1 MVDLIPIK
9 KLYSYKTLYR
19 ENGEG
24 GRHYRVMM
32 MGEDQRLPS
41 VTTILSATKD
51 LSALN
56 AWAARIGPEAAEKI
70 RDDAAAV
77 GTSMHLVFDMMFRRR
92 MLPRPQNWL
101 TSKGYELGYKL
112 INTFFGQLQEV
123 WGSEVAL
130 YYPEKYAGTTDLV
143 GIYRGKPAIIDFKQS
158 LRPKRHEWISDYFH
172 QLTAYAAAH
181 NIVHGTKIESG
192 VVLVAC
198 QTGETQEFSIAGQE
212 FRDYQND
219 WMDRVAQFRSM
230 HPLQLGLALN
240 TPSVS

>member
-9 KLYSYKTLYR
+9 KRYKYKKLYR
-19 ENGEG
+19 QDGED
-24 GRHYRVMM
+24 GRRYRVMM
-32 MGEDQRLPS
+32 MGEDQLLPS

-51 LSALN
+51 MSTLD
-56 AWAARIGPEAAEKI
+56 AWAARVGPEAAEKI
-70 RDDAAAV
+70 RVEAAAV
-77 GTSMHLVFDMMFRRR
+77 GTSMHLVIDMMFARR
-92 MLPRPQNWL
+92 MLPRPKNWL
-101 TSKGYELGYKL
+101 TSKGYEMGYML

-158 LRPKRHEWISDYFH
+158 LKPKRHQWISDYFH

-181 NIVHGTKIESG
+181 DIVHGTKIEYG

-212 FRDYQND
+212 FKDYQNG
-219 WMDRVAQFRSM
+219 WMERVARFR
-230 HPLQLGLALN
+230 ALN
-240 TPSVS
+240 NPSVS

>member
-1 MVDLIPIK
+1 MADLIPIK
-9 KLYSYKTLYR
+9 KLYNYKKLYR
-19 ENGEG
+19 ENAEG

-32 MGEDQRLPS
+32 MGEDQLLPS

-51 LSALN
+51 MSALN
-56 AWAARIGPEAAEKI
+56 AWAARIGLEAAEKI

-77 GTSMHLVFDMMFRRR
+77 GTSMHLVIDRMFARR
-92 MLPRPQNWL
+92 MLPRPTHWL
-101 TSKGYELGYKL
+101 TSIGYELGYKL
-112 INTFFGQLQEV
+112 VNTFFPHLEEI

-158 LRPKRHEWISDYFH
+158 LRPKRHQWISDYFH

-181 NIVHGTKIESG
+181 DIVHGTKIEYG

-212 FRDYQND
+212 FKDYQNG
-219 WMDRVAQFRSM
+219 WMDRVTRFR
-230 HPLQLGLALN
+230 ALN
-240 TPSVS
+240 NPSVS

>member
-1 MVDLIPIK
+1 MVDLIPVKKRYKYK
-9 KLYSYKTLYR
+9 KLYR
-19 ENGEG
+19 NDGEG

-32 MGEDQRLPS
+32 MGEDQLLPS

-51 LSALN
+51 MSTLD
-56 AWAARIGPEAAEKI
+56 AWAARVGPEAAEKI
-70 RDDAAAV
+70 RVEAAAV
-77 GTSMHLVFDMMFRRR
+77 GTNMHLVIDMMFARR
-92 MLPRPQNWL
+92 MLPRPKNWL
-101 TSKGYELGYKL
+101 TSKGYEMGYKL

-123 WGSEVAL
+123 WGSEVSL

-158 LRPKRHEWISDYFH
+158 LRPKRHQWISDYFH

-181 NIVHGTKIESG
+181 DIVHGTKIEYG

-212 FRDYQND
+212 FKDYQNG
-219 WMDRVAQFRSM
+219 WMDRVTRFR
-230 HPLQLGLALN
+230 ALN
-240 TPSVS
+240 NPSVS

>member
-9 KLYSYKTLYR
+9 KLYNYKKLYR
-19 ENGEG
+19 EDGEG
-24 GRHYRVMM
+24 GRQYRVMM
-32 MGEDQRLPS
+32 MGEDQLLPS

-51 LSALN
+51 MSTLD
-56 AWAARIGPEAAEKI
+56 AWAARIGREAAEKI

-77 GTSMHLVFDMMFRRR
+77 GTSMHLVIDMMFRRR
-92 MLPRPQNWL
+92 MLPRPTHWL
-101 TSKGYELGYKL
+101 TSIGYELGYKL
-112 INTFFGQLQEV
+112 VNTFFPYLKEI

-181 NIVHGTKIESG
+181 NIVHGTKIEYG
-192 VVLVAC
+192 VILVAC

-212 FRDYQND
+212 FRACQDK
-219 WMDRVAQFRSM
+219 WMDRVARFR
-230 HPLQLGLALN
+230 ALN
-240 TPSVS
+240 IPSVS

>member
-9 KLYSYKTLYR
+9 KRYKYKKLYR
-19 ENGEG
+19 QDGED
-24 GRHYRVMM
+24 GRRYRVMM
-32 MGEDQRLPS
+32 MGEDQLLPS

-51 LSALN
+51 MSTLD
-56 AWAARIGPEAAEKI
+56 AWAARVGPEAAEKI
-70 RDDAAAV
+70 RVEAAAV
-77 GTSMHLVFDMMFRRR
+77 GTSMHLVIDMMFARR
-92 MLPRPQNWL
+92 MLPRPKNWL
-101 TSKGYELGYKL
+101 TSKGYEMGYKL

-158 LRPKRHEWISDYFH
+158 LRPKRHQWISDYFH

-181 NIVHGTKIESG
+181 DIVHGTKIEYG

-212 FRDYQND
+212 FKDYQNG
-219 WMDRVAQFRSM
+219 WMERVARFR
-230 HPLQLGLALN
+230 ALN
-240 TPSVS
+240 NPSVS

>member
-1 MVDLIPIK
+1 MADLIPIK
-9 KLYSYKTLYR
+9 KLYNYKKLYR
-19 ENGEG
+19 ENAEG

-32 MGEDQRLPS
+32 MGEDQLLPS

-51 LSALN
+51 MSALN
-56 AWAARIGPEAAEKI
+56 AWAARIGLEAAEKI

-77 GTSMHLVFDMMFRRR
+77 GTSMHLVIDRMFARR
-92 MLPRPQNWL
+92 MLPRPTHWL
-101 TSKGYELGYKL
+101 TSIGYELGYKL
-112 INTFFGQLQEV
+112 VNTFFPHLEEI

-181 NIVHGTKIESG
+181 NIVHGTKIEYG

-212 FRDYQND
+212 FRDCQD
-219 WMDRVAQFRSM
+219 KWMDRVARFR
-230 HPLQLGLALN
+230 ALN